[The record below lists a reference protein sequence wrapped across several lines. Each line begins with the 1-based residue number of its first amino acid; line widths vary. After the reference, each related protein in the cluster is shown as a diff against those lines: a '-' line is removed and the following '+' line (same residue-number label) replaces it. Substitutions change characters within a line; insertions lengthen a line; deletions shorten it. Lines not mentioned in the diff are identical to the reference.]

1 MLDYFVPGQ
10 PIPQG
15 SKTAAV
21 ISGRAVMF
29 DANKKLKSWRQAI
42 TMATN
47 LELTRL
53 RWTGYEP
60 GDALVVF
67 LHFHLERPKSVKRL
81 EPTVKPDLDKLVR
94 AVLDGITDARAW
106 NDDSQVVAVYATKN
120 YGVPGVE
127 IRVYNKS
134 VTNQDTLLKA
144 LQKSPQHD

>member
-1 MLDYFVPGQ
+1 
-10 PIPQG
+10 
-15 SKTAAV
+15 
-21 ISGRAVMF
+21 
-29 DANKKLKSWRQAI
+29 
-42 TMATN
+42 MATN

-60 GDALVVF
+60 GDALVVV
-67 LHFHLERPKSVKRL
+67 LHFHLERPKTVRRL

-106 NDDSQVVAVYATKN
+106 NDDSQVIAVWATKS

-134 VTNQDTLLKA
+134 VTNQDTV
-144 LQKSPQHD
+144 

>member
-29 DANKKLKSWRQAI
+29 DANKKLKAWRQAV
-42 TMATN
+42 TEATN

-60 GDALVVF
+60 GDALVVV
-67 LHFHLERPKSVKRL
+67 LHFQLERPKTVKRL

-106 NDDSQVVAVYATKN
+106 NDDSQVIAVWATKS

-134 VTNQDTLLKA
+134 VTNQDTVQKA
-144 LQKSPQHD
+144 LQKFTHNN